1 MAGLLLGRDR
11 GIVLSHRSARRPAS
25 PLWFLRTQR
34 EAGTITGTETWTSE
48 ECARA
53 WGVKTPT
60 WLGYVSR
67 GQAPQPLDGSDEQGR
82 RHWDADEV
90 RRFPRPGAGRSRS
103 GAGPEAEALLAEMRE
118 VADRIEELRA
128 RQRELL
134 GAGKRQ
140 GLEVLAMS
148 RALGI
153 SRQTAYSWL
162 DGG

>member
-1 MAGLLLGRDR
+1 
-11 GIVLSHRSARRPAS
+11 
-25 PLWFLRTQR
+25 
-34 EAGTITGTETWTSE
+34 
-48 ECARA
+48 
-53 WGVKTPT
+53 VKTPT

-67 GQAPQPLDGSDEQGR
+67 GQAPAPLPDADGRGR
-82 RHWDADEV
+82 RLWDADEV

-103 GAGPEAEALLAEMRE
+103 GAGPEAEALLAEMRD
-118 VADRIEELRA
+118 VAARIEELRG

-134 GAGKRQ
+134 GAGKQQ

-162 DGG
+162 DD